1 MKGYD
6 MNLAVVLVSEQ
17 TIPNVVYLKNLLK
30 YGESFDKVL
39 LITTEKME
47 NQGKSDTITKA
58 LGSDFFD
65 NKKYDK
71 SLIDENMLFDINK
84 KLEEYFENNSFDKV
98 FLNITG
104 GTKIMSLA
112 AYNFFKDKSFTENI
126 VYLPIGSTSYKQI
139 YPLGSD
145 GKAVDV
151 KINYKMG
158 VGEYL
163 KSLDVEYEDSKA
175 LDVDLSRFI
184 FKTYLEDDSVIN
196 EVTQILRKYRK
207 DGKELKRIKKSLEY
221 GEIKRLLNKINI
233 DVDKYNLKQRRW
245 VDYFSGGW
253 FEEYV
258 YSEINELCIDDI
270 KLNIKIKRQTNIKDV
285 PNEFDVVFIK
295 DNNLFVVE
303 CKTGNMEGY
312 ETTEALYKAA
322 QLNRDLGLSAKS
334 YFVSLSKKLLNKET
348 KKSLLARS
356 NLLGIDFVFRDDVEN
371 RGIKGFFE
379 RFQCR

>member
-1 MKGYD
+1 
-6 MNLAVVLVSEQ
+6 MNLTVVLVSAQ
-17 TIPNVVYLKNLLK
+17 TIPNVVYLKNSLK
-30 YGESFDKVL
+30 YGEGFDKVL

-47 NQGKSDTITKA
+47 KQGKSDTIIKA
-58 LGSDFFD
+58 IGFDFFD

-71 SLIDENMLFDINK
+71 LLTDENMLFDVNK
-84 KLEEYFENNSFDKV
+84 KLEEYFENNDFDKV
-98 FLNITG
+98 FVNITG

-112 AYNFFKDKSFTENI
+112 AYNFFKDKSFTANI

-139 YPLGSD
+139 YPLGGN

-151 KINYKMG
+151 EINYKMD

-175 LDVDLSRFI
+175 LDIDLSRFI
-184 FKTYLEDDSVIN
+184 FETYIKDNSVIN
-196 EVTQILRKYRK
+196 KVTQILRKYRK
-207 DGKELKRIKKSLEY
+207 DGKELKKINKSLEY

-233 DVDKYNLKQRRW
+233 DIDKYNLRQRRW
-245 VDYFSGGW
+245 VDFFSGGW

-258 YSEINELCIDDI
+258 YSEIKELCIDDI
-270 KLNIKIKRQTNIKDV
+270 KLNVKIKRQTDIKDV

-312 ETTEALYKAA
+312 ETTNALYKVA
-322 QLNRDLGLSAKS
+322 QLNRDFGLAAKS
-334 YFVSLSKKLLNKET
+334 YFASLSKKILNKET

-371 RGIKGFFE
+371 KGIKGFFE

>member
-98 FLNITG
+98 FVNITG

-163 KSLDVEYEDSKA
+163 KSFDVEYEDSKA

-196 EVTQILRKYRK
+196 KVTQILRKYRK
-207 DGKELKRIKKSLEY
+207 DGKELKKINKSLEY

-303 CKTGNMEGY
+303 CKTGNMEGH
-312 ETTEALYKAA
+312 ETTNALYKVA

-356 NLLGIDFVFRDDVEN
+356 KLLGIDFVFRDDVEN

>member
-1 MKGYD
+1 

-98 FLNITG
+98 FVNITG

-163 KSLDVEYEDSKA
+163 KSFDVEYEDSKA

-196 EVTQILRKYRK
+196 KVTQILRKYRK
-207 DGKELKRIKKSLEY
+207 DGKELKKINKSLEY

-258 YSEINELCIDDI
+258 YSEINELCIDNI

-303 CKTGNMEGY
+303 CKTGNMEGH
-312 ETTEALYKAA
+312 ETTNALYKVA

-356 NLLGIDFVFRDDVEN
+356 KLLGIDFVFRDDVEN

>member
-1 MKGYD
+1 

-98 FLNITG
+98 FVNITG

-163 KSLDVEYEDSKA
+163 KSFDVEYEDSKA

-196 EVTQILRKYRK
+196 KVTQILRKYRK
-207 DGKELKRIKKSLEY
+207 DGKELKKINKSLEY